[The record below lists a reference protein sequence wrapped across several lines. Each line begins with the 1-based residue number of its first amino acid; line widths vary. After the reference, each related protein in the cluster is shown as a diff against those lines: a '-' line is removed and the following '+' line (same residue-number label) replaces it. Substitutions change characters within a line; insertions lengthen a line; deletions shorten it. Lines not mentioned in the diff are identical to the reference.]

1 MVSLKNILLIS
12 LIATYCFSA
21 CKPATEKLAPSVI
34 VEDPASINQVV
45 AGEIQRALL
54 LAIDQQGVISDSLQ
68 IYCSDLLEET
78 YYRNDYLPFW
88 SDTGFFR
95 PVTSQLIGYLDTVY
109 YDGLFQNDYH
119 YSDIKRITRLLKTD
133 SLKKT
138 DAALW
143 TKADLLLTDAFM
155 RVALH
160 LKQGRLKPDS
170 SSWLADSTKYSSFF
184 IPRFNRL
191 FKNEDLATIITGM
204 HPGHEGYLQLRSL
217 VRPFVDSM
225 DTKAYTYVRYPFIE
239 GNEKDSLRF
248 IGELQVRLSESDFLK
263 LNPKVLPDS
272 ADLAD
277 AITKYQ
283 KKKKLTPD
291 GKYSA
296 ALVKSLNLTD
306 KEKYNRLAITLDRY
320 KLLPDSMPLQ
330 YIWVNLPSYTLVL
343 HDSDS
348 VVLQSRIICG
358 KPATPTP
365 QLTSAI
371 SDLVIY
377 PTWTVPASI
386 IKKEMLPG
394 LKRNPNYLARKGLG
408 LYNADG
414 DRIDPSTINWS
425 KYSKGIPYKIQ
436 QGSGDNNALGVIKF
450 NFDNPYF
457 VYLHDTNQR
466 YLFKNSMRALSHGC
480 VRVQEWQQLAAFI
493 ARNDSLRLKVG
504 DSLKYTADSITNW
517 IANKERHRIVV
528 KQKLP
533 LYIRYFTCAAVEGK
547 LKFYDDLYGDD
558 KLLREKYFSKK

>member
-1 MVSLKNILLIS
+1 MVSLRNILS
-12 LIATYCFSA
+12 LFLFSTCCFSA
-21 CKPATEKLAPSVI
+21 CKPATEKLAPSII
-34 VEDPASINQVV
+34 VEDPASINLVV

-54 LAIDQQGVISDSLQ
+54 LAIDQQGMISDSLQ
-68 IYCSDLLEET
+68 IDCAELLEET

-88 SDTGFFR
+88 SDTGLFR
-95 PVTSQLIGYLDTVY
+95 PVINQLIGYLDTVS

-119 YSDIKRITRLLKTD
+119 YNDIKYITRLLKTD
-133 SLKKT
+133 SLKKA

-143 TKADLLLTDAFM
+143 TKADLMLTDAFM
-155 RVALH
+155 RIALH
-160 LKQGRLKPDS
+160 LKKGRISPDS
-170 SSWLADSTKYSSFF
+170 SSWLTDSTKYSSFF
-184 IPRFNRL
+184 IPQFNRL
-191 FKNEDLATIITGM
+191 FKNEDLGAIIACM
-204 HPGHEGYLQLRSL
+204 HPVHQGYRQLRSL
-217 VRPFVDSM
+217 VKPFVDSM
-225 DTKAYTYVRYPFIE
+225 DTQSYTYVRYPFIE

-248 IGELQVRLSESDFLK
+248 IAELQLRLSESDFLK
-263 LNPKVLPDS
+263 LNPKEFADS
-272 ADLAD
+272 AKLAD

-296 ALVKSLNLTD
+296 ALVKNLNLTD

-320 KLLPDSMPLQ
+320 KLLPDSMPQQ
-330 YIWVNLPSYTLVL
+330 YIWVNLPAYKLVL

-394 LKRNPNYLARKGLG
+394 LKRNSNYLARKGLE
-408 LYNADG
+408 LYTNNG
-414 DRIDPSTINWS
+414 ELIDPSTINWS

-493 ARNDSLRLKVG
+493 ARNDSINLKVG
-504 DSLKYTADSITNW
+504 DSLKYTADSIRNW
-517 IANKERHRIVV
+517 IANKERHRIAV

-533 LYIRYFTCAAVEGK
+533 LYIRYFTCAAVDGK
-547 LKFYDDLYGDD
+547 LKFYDDFYNED
-558 KLLREKYFSKK
+558 KLLREKYFSK